1 MMTLEPI
8 CRFALL
14 ILLSTAQMPARDP
27 ALSKALAD
35 LEKGRILD
43 SIQQFKEIIRS
54 NPADDSSYFYL
65 STLYAQMSE
74 YTVAERYLKRAM
86 ELRPRQGAHYY
97 QLGLIRN
104 RQKQWVAALD
114 LFKQALELGTG
125 GNDARVWKSIG
136 DVQLELFDRD
146 AALQAYTEA
155 LRLQPR
161 DAQTRLALG
170 QFYLGRGQAD
180 RATEQLVAAL
190 EIDPSLRAAYPLLGR
205 AYRQSGDLASAVS
218 ILKKALDSDPGDQES
233 RYALGQT
240 FVAMGHVDEGRTEL
254 EKYERIRQQ
263 ITSADAD
270 YKAAESRLSENKF
283 AEAEKLLR
291 EALRLAP
298 AYGPALQSLG
308 TLLLERAAADKALPF
323 LEHAVQVNPLNAAGW
338 YSVGTAYFKLGKVT
352 EAWTAANYAVVL
364 DEGDVQ
370 YQRLLHDIQERLKK

>member
-1 MMTLEPI
+1 
-8 CRFALL
+8 
-14 ILLSTAQMPARDP
+14 
-27 ALSKALAD
+27 
-35 LEKGRILD
+35 
-43 SIQQFKEIIRS
+43 
-54 NPADDSSYFYL
+54 
-65 STLYAQMSE
+65 
-74 YTVAERYLKRAM
+74 
-86 ELRPRQGAHYY
+86 
-97 QLGLIRN
+97 
-104 RQKQWVAALD
+104 
-114 LFKQALELGTG
+114 
-125 GNDARVWKSIG
+125 VWKSIG
-136 DVQLELFDRD
+136 DVKLELFDRD

-180 RATEQLVAAL
+180 RATEHLVAAL

-263 ITSADAD
+263 ITSADAN

-338 YSVGTAYFKLGKVT
+338 YSVGTA
-352 EAWTAANYAVVL
+352 
-364 DEGDVQ
+364 
-370 YQRLLHDIQERLKK
+370 